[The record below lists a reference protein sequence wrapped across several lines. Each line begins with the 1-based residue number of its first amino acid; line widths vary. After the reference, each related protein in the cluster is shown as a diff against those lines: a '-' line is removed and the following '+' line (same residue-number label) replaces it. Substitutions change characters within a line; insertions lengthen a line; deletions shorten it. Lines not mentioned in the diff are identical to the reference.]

1 MPRLLITSFTAWT
14 GMAALAAADSI
25 PPAASP
31 AAPVYRSYTGG
42 APLNSSPTPLM
53 PVPAGTVYGSP
64 SAPYSVPGTYSSQ
77 PYYGSSVSTG
87 SMYGPPSSYYT
98 ASGSGAGAIYG
109 TPGGY
114 EARIG
119 SPYHYFDP
127 SGGQYAMTGNP
138 YNDHWGPGFHRQSL
152 HGHYRF
158 PYYNYRAP
166 WYYPGRA
173 VYNRDTNFAW

>member
-1 MPRLLITSFTAWT
+1 VYRAPVTIDPRSPAYSPAVSTYPQSGGSAVSGAVMPHDA
-14 GMAALAAADSI
+14 
-25 PPAASP
+25 PPAT
-31 AAPVYRSYTGG
+31 TGG
-42 APLNSSPTPLM
+42 
-53 PVPAGTVYGSP
+53 V
-64 SAPYSVPGTYSSQ
+64 
-77 PYYGSSVSTG
+77 
-87 SMYGPPSSYYT
+87 
-98 ASGSGAGAIYG
+98 IYG

-127 SGGQYAMTGNP
+127 SGGEYSNSGNP
-138 YNDHWGPGFHRQSL
+138 YYDHFGPGFHRHSL
-152 HGHYRF
+152 YGHYRF

>member
-1 MPRLLITSFTAWT
+1 
-14 GMAALAAADSI
+14 MAGLALPLAAAEPLAKSPARI
-25 PPAASP
+25 VPASSVQFEAEYPPPAP
-31 AAPVYRSYTGG
+31 LAPLPQGGSLSG
-42 APLNSSPTPLM
+42 APTTIYSQPGYSQPGYT
-53 PVPAGTVYGSP
+53 VPPAP
-64 SAPYSVPGTYSSQ
+64 APYASYS
-77 PYYGSSVSTG
+77 STG
-87 SMYGPPSSYYT
+87 SSYGPPTSYYT
-98 ASGSGAGAIYG
+98 AQGSGAAAIYG

-127 SGGQYAMTGNP
+127 SGGQYVTTGNP
-138 YNDHWGPGFHRQSL
+138 YTDHFGPGYHRHSL

>member
-1 MPRLLITSFTAWT
+1 MTLRLFWKEVTTTMLRLISPSLCLCPWLAVS
-14 GMAALAAADSI
+14 AVALAAEPAPHISSI
-25 PPAASP
+25 THQPGRV
-31 AAPVYRSYTGG
+31 VYPT
-42 APLNSSPTPLM
+42 APLPSSTSSSIIATPYA
-53 PVPAGTVYGSP
+53 PAP
-64 SAPYSVPGTYSSQ
+64 ASVSN
-77 PYYGSSVSTG
+77 YYGG
-87 SMYGPPSSYYT
+87 YGGY
-98 ASGSGAGAIYG
+98 AFGGLYG

-119 SPYHYFDP
+119 SPYHYYDP
-127 SGGQYAMTGNP
+127 NGGQYVVTGNP
-138 YNDHWGPGFHRQSL
+138 YDDHFGPGFHRESL